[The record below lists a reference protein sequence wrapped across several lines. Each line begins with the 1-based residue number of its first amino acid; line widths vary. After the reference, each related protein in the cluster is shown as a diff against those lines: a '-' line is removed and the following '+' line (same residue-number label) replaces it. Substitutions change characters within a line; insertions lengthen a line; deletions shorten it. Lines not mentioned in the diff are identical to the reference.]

1 MAEKFS
7 RFILNNR
14 KVFILL
20 ILIYTLFMG
29 YKGLDV
35 EYNYDF
41 SQTVPDTDEE
51 MIYYN
56 SFKKTFGE
64 DGNVFAIGLKDSSIF
79 NIENF
84 RLYNDYVGKVYIV
97 EFFFTTCTTICP
109 IMNTNLVH
117 IQNSFTA
124 FPNFGIASFSIN
136 PEYDT
141 SEILSQY
148 AKENG
153 IQNSNWNLMT
163 GNRDDIY
170 KLANDGFNLYTAA
183 SSEFIDGFEHSGYF
197 ALIDKQGYIR
207 CRKDQFGNPKI
218 YYKGSV
224 DFKDKLDSNG
234 EAEEITVLKEDLL
247 KLLNE

>member
-1 MAEKFS
+1 MMNYKLKILASFLFIVFTNSCDLPIVNSIADRVKNDDISRGDSRSSKIDNFEKN
-7 RFILNNR
+7 IQPLPY
-14 KVFILL
+14 LL
-20 ILIYTLFMG
+20 INNER
-29 YKGLDV
+29 KK
-35 EYNYDF
+35 
-41 SQTVPDTDEE
+41 VPD
-51 MIYYN
+51 
-56 SFKKTFGE
+56 FKFINQNGE
-64 DGNVFAIGLKDSSIF
+64 LISN
-79 NIENF
+79 
-84 RLYNDYVGKVYIV
+84 NDYVGKVYIV

-197 ALIDKQGYIR
+197 ALIDKEGYIR

-224 DFKDKLDSNG
+224 DFNDKLDSNG